1 MSLLN
6 KKIGTLMVLALF
18 MSSSLMALTPLSD
31 TMESEYLAHSIDGSP
46 LLAETAMN
54 LSIPFVDNHYGSADG
69 IIDPT
74 EYAYS
79 YTDSVTG
86 VKSYFEHNGTLLYV
100 GLEAMTPGWIG
111 FAWQNYSSDFTSAGL
126 NNSDVVVG
134 YAPDQT
140 HTDMWRVQR
149 TDGVTVHYKLFLRNG
164 SLIQESD
171 YPDITST
178 EPVEGLSSLQM
189 YKEAVY
195 GMRIGEIRYFIIPAE
210 EAYNSKDHDLYG
222 FDLIYEIE
230 LTRIYRSGIERVA
243 NPADLCDIVYSDEYG
258 TNTFQHLPDVDQSQI
273 LEAGGSDNGTYTQV
287 EYTIFLNS
295 TDSHDIPLL
304 EDAGE
309 MYPFVFMFGT
319 TEELNG
325 LPVQHTYWTEP
336 AMVEITPNAP
346 PTLIIVSPVADSTM
360 EWVTDV
366 TLNAT
371 NDFIRQASYRVDD
384 ESWKSLHYN
393 FITGYWESSL
403 DLSSYDEG
411 AHVFTFNATD
421 PSNSTAV
428 SQINIEIYRTYLSL
442 LGMRIEVTRDFIT
455 TPSFGSRIE
464 DSYTITNNG
473 SAPINAI
480 DVYLPERYEIHFLSM
495 GSIDE
500 SGNSIQVVRRKNVD
514 GMMHWKLHF
523 PEPVDFQETYS
534 FETTMYMHTLFYL
547 SDRFEFEYQLSFL
560 KYPVLP
566 YVLTSA
572 KFALTFEPDG
582 ELIPNE
588 VSPDAQTVNLAPFDE
603 TEFQSGLRLYTE
615 NILVTRSTI
624 AVIDAWGWISYEET
638 FSLENTGGSGVAS
651 IIFQVPAYA
660 KNIKVFDEVGILAL
674 SQATTAGAYNETN
687 DVSIHLASDRFGDMG
702 FAPNFKYTFKMTFV
716 VQASAYQTA
725 AAGGNEISIPIGLL
739 GDNLILTHTL
749 KVVFPVSVSVSNATE
764 DYRVLYGIFDTSYQY
779 VFYNQTQHNPAS
791 VTVVYQATIGAAAR
805 PIIFILIV
813 GIIAAI
819 YVSYRKVEL
828 PEEIVGRRVDDDIDS
843 SQSRQVGA
851 PPELLNDFANLYS
864 RKTALNMDLE
874 KLEASR
880 RRGKVKKR
888 EYMIRERDLKKQ
900 IEEINTKLP
909 KVKEEMTRHGPRY
922 RDLVAQLELQDEK
935 IEGAKAGLRQLLLRK
950 KKQRI
955 SRVAFEKSRQ
965 DYLKTIQ
972 KATTATDRILLT
984 IQEEAGDI

>member
-1 MSLLN
+1 M
-6 KKIGTLMVLALF
+6 ILALF

-31 TMESEYLAHSIDGSP
+31 TMESEYLAHSIDETP
-46 LLAETAMN
+46 LLAETMMN

-79 YTDSVTG
+79 YTDPITG

-111 FAWQNYSSDFTSAGL
+111 FAWQNYSSDFKSAGL
-126 NNSDVVVG
+126 NNSDVIVG
-134 YAPDQT
+134 YAPGRT
-140 HTDMWRVQR
+140 HTDMWRAR
-149 TDGVTVHYKLFLRNG
+149 GTDAVTVHYKLFLRNG
-164 SLIQESD
+164 SMIQESD
-171 YPDITST
+171 FPDLSST
-178 EPVEGLSSLQM
+178 DSLDDLSSLPL
-189 YKEAVY
+189 YREAIY
-195 GMRIGEIRYFIIPAE
+195 GMRIGEIRYFVIPA
-210 EAYNSKDHDLYG
+210 ADGYNEKGHALYG
-222 FDLIYEIE
+222 QDLIYEIE
-230 LTRIYRSGIERVA
+230 LTRIYRSGIERLDD
-243 NPADLCDIVYSDEYG
+243 PADLCDIVYSDEYG
-258 TNTFQHLPDVDQSQI
+258 TNTFQHLPDPDQSQI

-304 EDAGE
+304 IDADE
-309 MYPFVFMFGT
+309 MFPFVFMFGT

-336 AMVEITPNAP
+336 AMIDLIPNAP
-346 PTLIIVSPVADSTM
+346 PTLIIVSPAADSTL

-366 TLNAT
+366 QLNAT
-371 NDFIRQASYRVDD
+371 NDYIRRASYRVDD
-384 ESWKSLHYN
+384 DPWKSLHYN
-393 FITGYWESSL
+393 FLTGYWESSL

-411 AHVFTFNATD
+411 AHVFSFNATD
-421 PSNSTAV
+421 LSNATAV
-428 SQINIEIYRTYLSL
+428 AQINIEIDRPFLAL

-455 TPSFGSRIE
+455 TSSFGSRVE
-464 DSYTITNNG
+464 DAYTITNNG

-480 DVYLPERYEIHFLSM
+480 DLYLPQRYEIHFLSM
-495 GSIDE
+495 DAIDE
-500 SGNSIQVVRRKNVD
+500 SDKTIKVVQHENVD

-523 PEPVDFQETYS
+523 PEPVGFQKEYS
-534 FETTMYMHTLFYL
+534 FETIMYMHTLFFL
-547 SDRFEFEYQLSFL
+547 SDPTEFEYELSFL

-566 YVLTSA
+566 YVLKSA
-572 KFALTFEPDG
+572 KFALSFENEG

-588 VSPDAQTVNLAPFDE
+588 VPPNAQTVNLAPFDE
-603 TEFQSGLRLYTE
+603 TEFVSHLRLFTE

-624 AVIDAWGWISYEET
+624 AIIDAWGWISYKET
-638 FSLENTGGSGVAS
+638 FTLENTGGSGVSS

-674 SQATTAGAYNETN
+674 SQATTSGDYNETN
-687 DVSIHLASDRFGDMG
+687 DVSIHLASDRFGG
-702 FAPNFKYTFKMTFV
+702 SGLSPSFKYTFKMTYV
-716 VQASAYQTA
+716 IQASAHQTGV
-725 AAGGNEISIPIGLL
+725 AGGNELNVPIGLL

-749 KVVFPVSVSVSNATE
+749 KVVFPVSVSAVDASPG
-764 DYRVLYGIFDTSYQY
+764 YRVLYGIFDITYEY
-779 VFYNQTQHNPAS
+779 TFYNQTQRNPAS

-805 PIIFILIV
+805 PMIFILIV
-813 GIIAAI
+813 GLIAAI

-843 SQSRQVGA
+843 SQPRQIGA
-851 PPELLNDFANLYS
+851 PSELLNDFANLYS

-888 EYMIRERDLKKQ
+888 EYMMRERDLKKQ
-900 IEEINTKLP
+900 IEEINSKLP
-909 KVKEEMTRHGPRY
+909 KVKEEMTRYGPRY

-984 IQEEAGDI
+984 IQEEAGEY